1 LCGFYLCPVRPLWR
15 GGKGG
20 SRAKTLVL
28 VWTFCALKFRHQP
41 TTRRPLPPMVVSN
54 LQPLCGVSA
63 LLGGIEKTL

>member
-1 LCGFYLCPVRPLWR
+1 VRLSSLSGAPSAAWWKRWKPCKDTCLGLDFLRFEIFYDI
-15 GGKGG
+15 
-20 SRAKTLVL
+20 
-28 VWTFCALKFRHQP
+28 